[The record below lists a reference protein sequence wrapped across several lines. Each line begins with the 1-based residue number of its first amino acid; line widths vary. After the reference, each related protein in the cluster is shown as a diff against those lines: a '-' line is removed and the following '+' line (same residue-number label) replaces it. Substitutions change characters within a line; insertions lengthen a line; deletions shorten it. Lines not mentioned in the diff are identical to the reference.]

1 MDYLPL
7 FVDLRNRPVLVVG
20 GGEQAAQKVRLL
32 LKAQAAVL
40 VLASDAIPE
49 LRELARSGAIAVE
62 ARAFGQADVLG
73 KAAVFSASGDD
84 AVDAAVAKAAL
95 AANVPVNV
103 VDDAARSSFI
113 IPAIVDRNPII
124 VAISSAGTAPILARS
139 LRARIEA
146 MLPARLG
153 DLANFAAS
161 FRKNVRALLPAPQAR
176 RRFWEKFFDSPV
188 AETVMA
194 GDEPAARSEML
205 QVLNRSSEGERGIV
219 YLVGAGP
226 GDPDLL
232 TVRALRLMEQA
243 DVVLYDEL
251 VGDGILDRVR
261 RDAERIYVGKSKGR
275 HSTAQDQINAV
286 LLREASAGKRVLR
299 IKGGDPFVFGRGGE
313 EMEFLHRHGIEV
325 VAVPGITAALGGLAY
340 AGIPLTHRDH
350 AQSVTFVTGHTRSGE
365 DAVDWSAIA
374 AKSGHT
380 LVVYMGLTKAQSI
393 AERLLGLGLDVQT
406 PVAIVQ
412 NGTRANQRVVV
423 GQLHDFGRLA
433 ESLLGQ
439 GPALLIVGSVVTLA
453 DAWQQKDS
461 EKVASW
467 RK

>member
-40 VLASDAIPE
+40 ILANDALPE
-49 LRELARSGAIAVE
+49 LRDLAQSGSITLE
-62 ARAFGQADVLG
+62 ARAFARADVLG

-84 AVDAAVAKAAL
+84 AVDATVAASAK

-103 VDDAARSSFI
+103 VDDAALSSFI
-113 IPAIVDRNPII
+113 IPAIVDRDPVI

-153 DLANFAAS
+153 ELAKFAAS
-161 FRKNVRALLPAPQAR
+161 FRKNVRALLPTPQAR
-176 RRFWEKFFDSPV
+176 RRFWEQFFDGAV

-205 QVLNRSSEGERGIV
+205 QLLNRSSESERGIV

-251 VGDGILDRVR
+251 VGDEILDRVR

-275 HSTAQDQINAV
+275 HSTAQAQINAL

-393 AERLLGLGLDVQT
+393 AERLLGLGLDEQT

-423 GQLHDFGRLA
+423 GRLRDFGRLA
-433 ESLLGQ
+433 ESLVGQ
-439 GPALLIVGSVVTLA
+439 GPALLIVGSVVRLA
-453 DAWQQKDS
+453 DAWQQQ
-461 EKVASW
+461 ELGKVASW
-467 RK
+467 QK